1 MTWNQLNLVWNCT
14 PIYNWNIKGDYD
26 SDVGIV
32 DKYMKDNEF
41 KSYLFIGDV
50 LDGKKKYPTMQ
61 VRKLRAFYFY
71 FFSFLWGN
79 YSYLII

>member
-1 MTWNQLNLVWNCT
+1 MTRNQLNLVWKWT
-14 PIYNWNIKGDYD
+14 PIYNCNIKGDYD

-32 DKYMKDNEF
+32 DKYMKDHGF

-61 VRKLRAFYFY
+61 VRKL
-71 FFSFLWGN
+71 N
-79 YSYLII
+79 

>member
-1 MTWNQLNLVWNCT
+1 MTRNQLNLVWNCT
-14 PIYNWNIKGDYD
+14 PIYNCNIKGDYD

-50 LDGKKKYPTMQ
+50 LDGKNKYPTM
-61 VRKLRAFYFY
+61 
-71 FFSFLWGN
+71 
-79 YSYLII
+79 

>member
-1 MTWNQLNLVWNCT
+1 MTRNQLNLVWKWT
-14 PIYNWNIKGDYD
+14 PIYNCNIKGDYD

-61 VRKLRAFYFY
+61 VRKL
-71 FFSFLWGN
+71 N
-79 YSYLII
+79 